1 MSFGKVVNINK
12 KDYIV
17 SLNEYPKK
25 NHEEYNN
32 LIILDKLDEHE
43 KIIGLINDLTEIT
56 ENNQYQRRILDC
68 YNTTHGGFIPLN
80 SSCYFDNVN
89 VFANDNQQVKYIKNN
104 IEFYEHKN
112 IKVNIHENNLQNDN
126 ELHIVFLEIM
136 TTNNSLSSGD
146 HYDYIKENNEIEMNF
161 NNSINELVKNSN
173 NSYIYILPE
182 NLNIQ
187 LNSVIYTKYKILK
200 SNYVLLLPVN
210 HFSKFN
216 ELFHYYVREKKTGT
230 DGQEY
235 IELEYDNLIHLT
247 MIVKN
252 AGKMFEEVLTKN
264 LPVIDRWTILDTGS
278 TDETID
284 IINKVLVGKK
294 KGKLYQEPFIDF
306 GTSRNRCFELSGN
319 KCKYRLMLDDTYVI
333 QDELRDFLEII
344 RGDQFADSY
353 SLYVT
358 SDDVQYCSNR
368 ITKVT
373 SNLKYVYK
381 IHEVVQMEN
390 NVNVCVPIKKSRI
403 FDMRADYMEE
413 RTMNR
418 KELDLKLL
426 FEMVEELPN
435 DPRHLYYIGQTYNL
449 LKKHELAFEY
459 FMKRVEHPVEGNIQE
474 KLDACFEAARLAN
487 FQLNR
492 PWEEC
497 EKLYLRSYEMDRSRP
512 EAMYFIGIHH
522 KLNGNNILAYE
533 YIKRA
538 FELGYPVHC
547 QYSLKPT
554 LSFHFVPKF
563 LAELCYMFNDFET
576 GEKACKLFLEQR
588 IMKNEYSDVMKNW
601 NDIYTIL
608 NKYDIKTLTPE
619 PNCPVEKPY
628 LCFLADGGFNK
639 WSGSSIENIGVGGS
653 ETYIIELSKYI
664 QKSGK
669 YNVIVFCNCEQNE
682 IYKGVEY
689 RYILEFFDF
698 VKNNV
703 VEHCIVSR
711 YSEYLPFAFKSH
723 IKNVYFVAH
732 DLTPSGLVIPIDPKL
747 KQVFCLSEWHVNHFT
762 EIFPSLKHLTVPFY
776 YGIDIDNFDSMN
788 IRDTNKYG
796 EKQLYKFIY
805 SSFPHRGLLALL
817 QMWPRIINRYPS
829 ASLYIHSDVENK
841 WVNENAYEHM
851 KIVKEVLYE
860 MLKDKKNNIYY
871 MGWTSKSIL
880 AESWKTADIWFY
892 PCNFNETFC
901 LTALEAAISKTV
913 VVTSNWAALQN
924 TVADRGIMISGNPY
938 EKEWQD
944 RALEQVFNVLNNRI
958 LRHHLVEKNYNWA
971 KNMSWEKRANELVNI
986 LDNNLLVKT
995 YFESKTEVRS
1005 VERTTDLVLQNIEDK
1020 ISGIQTQNLFLKK
1033 KETKEIHDKNQK
1045 YIDYELEYKGMYNWT
1060 NDLPSD
1066 LNARQDYLDII
1077 DYFNKNITNI
1087 SNTNNSTGQ
1096 SRVNILEIG
1105 TYTGVSIIHLLNLI
1119 PNSYATVIDT
1129 WENYNECPLMK
1140 NINVNQ
1146 VEQSFYRNIETK
1158 KLKDKINV
1166 LKGDSFE
1173 KLMILVKLN
1182 EKFDFIYVDGSHK
1195 CLVCYSDLLLSWELL
1210 NIGGI
1215 MVIDD
1220 IPYNKE
1226 NGVLESPYEGVMH
1239 FMKKYENKYKILKD
1253 NYRLFLEKI
1262 E

>member
-17 SLNEYPKK
+17 SLDEYSKK

-43 KIIGLINDLTEIT
+43 KIIGLITDLTDIT
-56 ENNQYQRRILDC
+56 ENNNQYQRRILYC

-80 SSCYFDNVN
+80 SSCCFDNVN
-89 VFANDNQQVKYIKNN
+89 VFTNDVQQVKYINNN

-112 IKVNIHENNLQNDN
+112 IKVNISENNISNDN
-126 ELHIVFLEIM
+126 EFHIVFLEK
-136 TTNNSLSSGD
+136 TYNTEN
-146 HYDYIKENNEIEMNF
+146 NNEIEMNF
-161 NNSINELVKNSN
+161 NNSINELVKISN

-182 NLNIQ
+182 KLNIQ
-187 LNSVIYTKYKILK
+187 LNTSNYTKYKILK

-216 ELFHYYVREKKTGT
+216 ELFHYYIREKKTNST
-230 DGQEY
+230 EFTHSDGQEY

-284 IINKVLVGKK
+284 IINRVLVGKK

-353 SLYVT
+353 SLYIT

-449 LKKHELAFEY
+449 LKKHELAFEF

-497 EKLYLRSYEMDRSRP
+497 EKLYLRSYEMDKTRP

-533 YIKRA
+533 YIKKA

-576 GEKACKLFLEQR
+576 GEKTCKLFLDQL
-588 IMKNEYSDVMKNW
+588 IMKDEYLDVMKNW

-608 NKYDIKTLTPE
+608 NKYSIKTLN
-619 PNCPVEKPY
+619 PNPNISQKPY

-639 WSGSSIENIGVGGS
+639 WSGSSIEKIGVGGS

-669 YNVIVFCNCEQNE
+669 YNVLVFCNCDKNE
-682 IYKGVEY
+682 IYEGVEY

-723 IKNVYFVAH
+723 VKNVYFVAH
-732 DLTPSGLVIPIDPKL
+732 DLTPSGLVIPVEPKL
-747 KQVFCLSEWHVNHFT
+747 KQIFCLSEWHVNHFT

-776 YGIDIDNFDSMN
+776 YGIDIDNFDS
-788 IRDTNKYG
+788 TNCR

-805 SSFPHRGLLALL
+805 SSFPHRGLLSLL
-817 QMWPRIINRYPS
+817 KMWPRIINRYPS

-841 WVNENAYEHM
+841 WVNENAHEHM

-913 VVTSNWAALQN
+913 IVTTDWAALQN

-944 RALEQVFNVLNNRI
+944 KALEQVFNVLQDRNKRQYF
-958 LRHHLVEKNYNWA
+958 VDKNYNWA
-971 KNMSWEKRANELVNI
+971 KNMSWENRANDLVNI
-986 LDNNLLVKT
+986 LERT
-995 YFESKTEVRS
+995 ISS
-1005 VERTTDLVLQNIEDK
+1005 VENTDKFIEIVPKKYEHNTEQVINRPLVFDIKNIIEE
-1020 ISGIQTQNLFLKK
+1020 
-1033 KETKEIHDKNQK
+1033 ETRETHNKNQK

-1060 NDLPSD
+1060 NDLPSN
-1066 LNARQDYLDII
+1066 LNTRQDYLDII
-1077 DYFNKNITNI
+1077 EYFNKK
-1087 SNTNNSTGQ
+1087 TNNEILKTKTTIDILKHLGQ
-1096 SRVNILEIG
+1096 RKINILEIG
-1105 TYTGVSIIHLLNLI
+1105 TYTGVSIINLLNLI

-1129 WENYNECPLMK
+1129 WKNYNECGLMENIDK
-1140 NINVNQ
+1140 NK
-1146 VEQSFYRNIETK
+1146 VEQSFYRNIKTK
-1158 KLKDKINV
+1158 KLEDRINV

-1173 KLMILVKLN
+1173 MLMKLVKQN
-1182 EKFDFIYVDGSHK
+1182 EKLDFVYVDGSHK
-1195 CLVCYSDLLLSWELL
+1195 CFDCYSDLLLSWELL

-1215 MVIDD
+1215 VVIDD
-1220 IPYNKE
+1220 VPYNKK
-1226 NGVLESPYEGVMH
+1226 NGVLESPYEGVMY
-1239 FMKKYENKYKILKD
+1239 FMKKYENKYKILKN
-1253 NYRLFLEKI
+1253 NYRLFLEKTK
-1262 E
+1262 